1 MAKVASAFFGGAAIG
16 SQPVVPRFSHDG
28 KSTRGYA
35 FTPVSRSPAGQ
46 IVTGDPEPL
55 PFGSEVI
62 VDLGN
67 FMWGP
72 GCYRPYDMS
81 LLVPYGQ
88 PIPIVPS
95 GKTGEYT
102 DLLAL
107 FLYVRGRGIGQWL
120 ISGVLA
126 QNAVYA
132 LWTAFGRAGEAAQGL
147 IPVLTLRPS
156 LAIPIASRSGEISYQ
171 PVLEITGWT
180 TRDPAVFGPRTV
192 PPPQTR
198 LGSDGAAAAIAA
210 PEPVELPQP
219 MPVILPPEQVAV
231 PVPTPATLPPEQ
243 VVVPARATP
252 APVASQPLAG
262 DALFVTAIP
271 VAAAAT
277 AVPGATV
284 PAALPAATV
293 TVAAPSAA
301 PKF

>member
-1 MAKVASAFFGGAAIG
+1 MARAASAFFGGAAIG

-28 KSTRGYA
+28 KSSRGYT
-35 FTPVSRSPAGQ
+35 FTSVIRSDIGRV
-46 IVTGDPEPL
+46 VTGDPEPL
-55 PFGSEVI
+55 SFGTEAI
-62 VDLGN
+62 ADLGN
-67 FMWGP
+67 FLWGP
-72 GCYRPYDMS
+72 GCYRPFDMS

-88 PIPIVPS
+88 PIPGVPE
-95 GKTGEYT
+95 GNAGEYT

-107 FLYVRGRGIGQWL
+107 FLYLRGRGICQWL
-120 ISGVLA
+120 VGGVLA

-132 LWTAFGRAGEAAQGL
+132 LWTAFRRAGEAAQGL

-156 LAIPIASRSGEISYQ
+156 LAVPIASRNGEISYQ
-171 PVLEITGWT
+171 PILEITRWT

-219 MPVILPPEQVAV
+219 VPVILPTEQVAV

-252 APVASQPLAG
+252 APVAPQTLAG
-262 DALFVTAIP
+262 DALFATAIP
-271 VAAAAT
+271 VAATAT
-277 AVPGATV
+277 SAPGVTV

-301 PKF
+301 PRF